1 MNRLELR
8 KLSLEF
14 RRLSSNL
21 LNSTDDT
28 ADINLSRFLKFIDGN
43 ELISGIIQDK
53 ISGVDYDF
61 KECYDIGSDDWADY
75 TPPVDE
81 ACHIKAQYDYL
92 NFINNENTVNVRS
105 QAMNYCWSDKKINT
119 IIQNFLDMAF
129 KPLIDFIND
138 QLSMEMIV
146 YDEKAKAMGGNT
158 YIQNIETVNGSASQ
172 QNSGVINTY
181 NTTNDTS
188 SMLDLIDKLLASL
201 PEIQG
206 VDAEE
211 IENVK
216 DDLEMV
222 QEQLK
227 TDNPK
232 KNRIGKALVGIK
244 KFAGDFSM
252 KLAVTLAAGAVTGAD
267 GKFERSGLGSDGK
280 CKEATNTAFNFLK
293 ANSNRISGSIS
304 TTTKDYIINYQDLQ
318 GIGMTDKLALPT
330 LIALSSVALG
340 KPVASSLAV
349 LGEISIAGT
358 LIKVDELANS
368 LQVCLDSGAKK
379 VLLPIVSAADIG
391 AVPSDLIGCFNLIFY
406 SSAEDAVYKALGVE

>member
-1 MNRLELR
+1 MFLLWSQSKGTLLCRGSKGILSVLWGGYMNRLELR

-21 LNSTDDT
+21 LNSTNDT

-61 KECYDIGSDDWADY
+61 KMCYAIDNPGWTDY
-75 TPPVDE
+75 NPPKEE

-92 NFINNENTVNVRS
+92 NFINNENTVNVRN
-105 QAMNYCWSDKKINT
+105 QAMKYYWSDKKINT

-146 YDEKAKAMGGNT
+146 YDEEAKAMGGNT

-188 SMLDLIDKLLASL
+188 SMLELIDKLLASL

-206 VDAEE
+206 VDTEE

-227 TDNPK
+227 LDNPK

-267 GKFERSGLGSDGK
+267 WGMLLQQLE
-280 CKEATNTAFNFLK
+280 NFI
-293 ANSNRISGSIS
+293 R
-304 TTTKDYIINYQDLQ
+304 
-318 GIGMTDKLALPT
+318 
-330 LIALSSVALG
+330 
-340 KPVASSLAV
+340 
-349 LGEISIAGT
+349 
-358 LIKVDELANS
+358 
-368 LQVCLDSGAKK
+368 
-379 VLLPIVSAADIG
+379 
-391 AVPSDLIGCFNLIFY
+391 
-406 SSAEDAVYKALGVE
+406 

>member
-1 MNRLELR
+1 MSVLWGGYMNRLELR
-8 KLSLEF
+8 KLGLEF

-43 ELISGIIQDK
+43 GLIFGIIQDK

-61 KECYDIGSDDWADY
+61 KKCYATGCSGWADY
-75 TPPVDE
+75 NPPEDE

-92 NFINNENTVNVRS
+92 IFINNDDKVNVQGQSMR
-105 QAMNYCWSDKKINT
+105 YCWSSRKINDN
-119 IIQNFLDMAF
+119 IQSFLEMAF

-146 YDEKAKAMGGNT
+146 LDEEERAMSGNT

-181 NTTNDTS
+181 NTTNDTRF
-188 SMLDLIDKLLASL
+188 MLELIDKLLASL

-227 TDNPK
+227 TDDPK

-244 KFAGDFSM
+244 KFASDFSM

-267 GKFERSGLGSDGK
+267 WSMLLQQLE
-280 CKEATNTAFNFLK
+280 NFI
-293 ANSNRISGSIS
+293 R
-304 TTTKDYIINYQDLQ
+304 
-318 GIGMTDKLALPT
+318 
-330 LIALSSVALG
+330 
-340 KPVASSLAV
+340 
-349 LGEISIAGT
+349 
-358 LIKVDELANS
+358 
-368 LQVCLDSGAKK
+368 
-379 VLLPIVSAADIG
+379 
-391 AVPSDLIGCFNLIFY
+391 
-406 SSAEDAVYKALGVE
+406 

>member
-14 RRLSSNL
+14 RRLSRNL
-21 LNSTDDT
+21 LNSTNDT

-43 ELISGIIQDK
+43 ELISVIIQDK

-61 KECYDIGSDDWADY
+61 KKCYAIGCSGWADY
-75 TPPVDE
+75 NPPEDE

-138 QLSMEMIV
+138 QLSMEMIA
-146 YDEKAKAMGGNT
+146 YDEEEKAMGGNT

-188 SMLDLIDKLLASL
+188 SMLELIDKLLASL

-206 VDAEE
+206 VDEEE

-267 GKFERSGLGSDGK
+267 WGMLLQQLE
-280 CKEATNTAFNFLK
+280 NFI
-293 ANSNRISGSIS
+293 R
-304 TTTKDYIINYQDLQ
+304 
-318 GIGMTDKLALPT
+318 
-330 LIALSSVALG
+330 
-340 KPVASSLAV
+340 
-349 LGEISIAGT
+349 
-358 LIKVDELANS
+358 
-368 LQVCLDSGAKK
+368 
-379 VLLPIVSAADIG
+379 
-391 AVPSDLIGCFNLIFY
+391 
-406 SSAEDAVYKALGVE
+406 

>member
-21 LNSTDDT
+21 LNSTNDT
-28 ADINLSRFLKFIDGN
+28 ADINISRFLKFIDGN
-43 ELISGIIQDK
+43 ELISEIIQDK

-61 KECYDIGSDDWADY
+61 KECYDIGSADWADY

-105 QAMNYCWSDKKINT
+105 QAMNYCWSDNNINT
-119 IIQNFLDMAF
+119 VIQNFLEIAF
-129 KPLIDFIND
+129 KLLIDFIND
-138 QLSMEMIV
+138 QLSIEMIV
-146 YDEKAKAMGGNT
+146 LDEEAKTMGGNT
-158 YIQNIETVNGSASQ
+158 YIQNIKTVNGSASQ
-172 QNSGVINTY
+172 QNSGVITTY

-188 SMLDLIDKLLASL
+188 SMLELIDKLLASL

-206 VDAEE
+206 VNTEE

-232 KNRIGKALVGIK
+232 KSRIGKALAGIK
-244 KFAGDFSM
+244 KFVSDFSM
-252 KLAVTLAAGAVTGAD
+252 KLAVTLAAGAITGAD
-267 GKFERSGLGSDGK
+267 WG
-280 CKEATNTAFNFLK
+280 
-293 ANSNRISGSIS
+293 
-304 TTTKDYIINYQDLQ
+304 
-318 GIGMTDKLALPT
+318 
-330 LIALSSVALG
+330 
-340 KPVASSLAV
+340 
-349 LGEISIAGT
+349 
-358 LIKVDELANS
+358 
-368 LQVCLDSGAKK
+368 
-379 VLLPIVSAADIG
+379 VLLRKLENFIR
-391 AVPSDLIGCFNLIFY
+391 
-406 SSAEDAVYKALGVE
+406 

>member
-21 LNSTDDT
+21 LNSTNDT

-61 KECYDIGSDDWADY
+61 KKCYAIGCSGWADY
-75 TPPVDE
+75 NPPEDE

-138 QLSMEMIV
+138 QLSMEMIA
-146 YDEKAKAMGGNT
+146 YDEEEKAMGGNT

-181 NTTNDTS
+181 NTTNDTG
-188 SMLDLIDKLLASL
+188 SMLELIDKLLASL

-206 VDAEE
+206 VDEEE

-267 GKFERSGLGSDGK
+267 WGMLLQQLE
-280 CKEATNTAFNFLK
+280 NFI
-293 ANSNRISGSIS
+293 R
-304 TTTKDYIINYQDLQ
+304 
-318 GIGMTDKLALPT
+318 
-330 LIALSSVALG
+330 
-340 KPVASSLAV
+340 
-349 LGEISIAGT
+349 
-358 LIKVDELANS
+358 
-368 LQVCLDSGAKK
+368 
-379 VLLPIVSAADIG
+379 
-391 AVPSDLIGCFNLIFY
+391 
-406 SSAEDAVYKALGVE
+406 

>member
-1 MNRLELR
+1 MNRLGLR

-28 ADINLSRFLKFIDGN
+28 ADINLSRFLKFINGN

-61 KECYDIGSDDWADY
+61 KECYDIGSADWADY

-129 KPLIDFIND
+129 KPLIDYIND

-146 YDEKAKAMGGNT
+146 YDEEEKAMGGNT

-181 NTTNDTS
+181 NTTNDTG
-188 SMLDLIDKLLASL
+188 SMLELIDKLLASL

-252 KLAVTLAAGAVTGAD
+252 KLAVTYP
-267 GKFERSGLGSDGK
+267 
-280 CKEATNTAFNFLK
+280 N
-293 ANSNRISGSIS
+293 
-304 TTTKDYIINYQDLQ
+304 
-318 GIGMTDKLALPT
+318 
-330 LIALSSVALG
+330 
-340 KPVASSLAV
+340 
-349 LGEISIAGT
+349 
-358 LIKVDELANS
+358 
-368 LQVCLDSGAKK
+368 
-379 VLLPIVSAADIG
+379 LLR
-391 AVPSDLIGCFNLIFY
+391 
-406 SSAEDAVYKALGVE
+406 

>member
-1 MNRLELR
+1 MSVLWGGYMNRLELR

-21 LNSTDDT
+21 LNSTNDT

-61 KECYDIGSDDWADY
+61 KKCYAIGCSDWADY
-75 TPPVDE
+75 NPPEDE

-92 NFINNENTVNVRS
+92 TFINNEDKVNVQGQSMR
-105 QAMNYCWSDKKINT
+105 YCWSSRKINDN
-119 IIQNFLDMAF
+119 IQSFLEMAF

-146 YDEKAKAMGGNT
+146 LDEEAKAMGGNT

-188 SMLDLIDKLLASL
+188 SMLELIDKLLASL
-201 PEIQG
+201 SEIQG

-267 GKFERSGLGSDGK
+267 WGILLQQLE
-280 CKEATNTAFNFLK
+280 NFI
-293 ANSNRISGSIS
+293 R
-304 TTTKDYIINYQDLQ
+304 
-318 GIGMTDKLALPT
+318 
-330 LIALSSVALG
+330 
-340 KPVASSLAV
+340 
-349 LGEISIAGT
+349 
-358 LIKVDELANS
+358 
-368 LQVCLDSGAKK
+368 
-379 VLLPIVSAADIG
+379 
-391 AVPSDLIGCFNLIFY
+391 
-406 SSAEDAVYKALGVE
+406 

>member
-21 LNSTDDT
+21 LNSTNDT
-28 ADINLSRFLKFIDGN
+28 ADINISRFLKFIDGN
-43 ELISGIIQDK
+43 ELISEIIQDK

-61 KECYDIGSDDWADY
+61 KECYDIGSADWADY

-92 NFINNENTVNVRS
+92 NFINSENTVNVRS
-105 QAMNYCWSDKKINT
+105 QAMNYCWSDNNINT
-119 IIQNFLDMAF
+119 VIQNFLEIAF
-129 KPLIDFIND
+129 KLLIDFIND
-138 QLSMEMIV
+138 QLSIEMIV
-146 YDEKAKAMGGNT
+146 LDEEAKTMGGNT
-158 YIQNIETVNGSASQ
+158 YIQNIKTVNGSASQ

-188 SMLDLIDKLLASL
+188 SMLELIDKLLASL

-206 VDAEE
+206 VNTEE

-232 KNRIGKALVGIK
+232 KSRIGKALAGIK
-244 KFAGDFSM
+244 KFVSDFSM

-267 GKFERSGLGSDGK
+267 WG
-280 CKEATNTAFNFLK
+280 
-293 ANSNRISGSIS
+293 
-304 TTTKDYIINYQDLQ
+304 
-318 GIGMTDKLALPT
+318 
-330 LIALSSVALG
+330 
-340 KPVASSLAV
+340 
-349 LGEISIAGT
+349 
-358 LIKVDELANS
+358 
-368 LQVCLDSGAKK
+368 
-379 VLLPIVSAADIG
+379 VLLRKLENFIR
-391 AVPSDLIGCFNLIFY
+391 
-406 SSAEDAVYKALGVE
+406 

>member
-21 LNSTDDT
+21 LNSTKDT
-28 ADINLSRFLKFIDGN
+28 ADINISRFLKFIDGN
-43 ELISGIIQDK
+43 ELISEIIQDK

-61 KECYDIGSDDWADY
+61 KECYDIGSADWADY

-105 QAMNYCWSDKKINT
+105 QAMNYCWSDNNINT
-119 IIQNFLDMAF
+119 VIQNFLEIAF
-129 KPLIDFIND
+129 KLLIDFIND
-138 QLSMEMIV
+138 QLSIEMIV
-146 YDEKAKAMGGNT
+146 LDEEAKTMGGNT
-158 YIQNIETVNGSASQ
+158 YIQNIKTVNGSASQ
-172 QNSGVINTY
+172 QNSGVITTY

-188 SMLDLIDKLLASL
+188 SMLELIDKLLASL

-206 VDAEE
+206 VNTEE

-232 KNRIGKALVGIK
+232 KSRIGKALAGIK
-244 KFAGDFSM
+244 KFVSDFSM

-267 GKFERSGLGSDGK
+267 WG
-280 CKEATNTAFNFLK
+280 
-293 ANSNRISGSIS
+293 
-304 TTTKDYIINYQDLQ
+304 
-318 GIGMTDKLALPT
+318 
-330 LIALSSVALG
+330 
-340 KPVASSLAV
+340 
-349 LGEISIAGT
+349 
-358 LIKVDELANS
+358 
-368 LQVCLDSGAKK
+368 
-379 VLLPIVSAADIG
+379 VLLRKLENFIR
-391 AVPSDLIGCFNLIFY
+391 
-406 SSAEDAVYKALGVE
+406 

>member
-28 ADINLSRFLKFIDGN
+28 ADINLSRFLKFINGN

-61 KECYDIGSDDWADY
+61 KKCYTIGCSGWADY
-75 TPPVDE
+75 NPPEDE

-105 QAMNYCWSDKKINT
+105 QAMNYCWSDKKINI

-129 KPLIDFIND
+129 KPLIDYIND

-146 YDEKAKAMGGNT
+146 YDEEKKAMGGNT

-181 NTTNDTS
+181 NTTNDTG
-188 SMLDLIDKLLASL
+188 SMLELIDKLLASL

-267 GKFERSGLGSDGK
+267 WGMLLQQLE
-280 CKEATNTAFNFLK
+280 NFI
-293 ANSNRISGSIS
+293 R
-304 TTTKDYIINYQDLQ
+304 
-318 GIGMTDKLALPT
+318 
-330 LIALSSVALG
+330 
-340 KPVASSLAV
+340 
-349 LGEISIAGT
+349 
-358 LIKVDELANS
+358 
-368 LQVCLDSGAKK
+368 
-379 VLLPIVSAADIG
+379 
-391 AVPSDLIGCFNLIFY
+391 
-406 SSAEDAVYKALGVE
+406 

>member
-1 MNRLELR
+1 MNIVELR

-43 ELISGIIQDK
+43 DLISGIIKDK

-61 KECYDIGSDDWADY
+61 KECYNVEVDGWAEY
-75 TPPVDE
+75 TPPENED
-81 ACHIKAQYDYL
+81 CHIKAQYDYL
-92 NFINNENTVNVRS
+92 KYICDNENINVMGQS
-105 QAMNYCWSDKKINT
+105 FNYCWTSNNT
-119 IIQNFLDMAF
+119 NDNIQSFLEMTF

-138 QLSMEMIV
+138 QISMEMIV
-146 YDEKAKAMGGNT
+146 YDDEAKAIGGNT

-188 SMLDLIDKLLASL
+188 FMLELIDKLLASL

-244 KFAGDFSM
+244 KFVGDFSM

-267 GKFERSGLGSDGK
+267 WGMLLQQLE
-280 CKEATNTAFNFLK
+280 NFI
-293 ANSNRISGSIS
+293 R
-304 TTTKDYIINYQDLQ
+304 
-318 GIGMTDKLALPT
+318 
-330 LIALSSVALG
+330 
-340 KPVASSLAV
+340 
-349 LGEISIAGT
+349 
-358 LIKVDELANS
+358 
-368 LQVCLDSGAKK
+368 
-379 VLLPIVSAADIG
+379 
-391 AVPSDLIGCFNLIFY
+391 
-406 SSAEDAVYKALGVE
+406 

>member
-21 LNSTDDT
+21 LNSTNDT

-43 ELISGIIQDK
+43 ELISVIIQDK

-61 KECYDIGSDDWADY
+61 KKCYAIGCSGWADY
-75 TPPVDE
+75 NPPEDE

-138 QLSMEMIV
+138 QLSMEMIA
-146 YDEKAKAMGGNT
+146 YDEEEKAMGGNT

-181 NTTNDTS
+181 NTTNDTG
-188 SMLDLIDKLLASL
+188 SMLELIDKLLASL

-267 GKFERSGLGSDGK
+267 WGMLLQQLE
-280 CKEATNTAFNFLK
+280 NFI
-293 ANSNRISGSIS
+293 R
-304 TTTKDYIINYQDLQ
+304 
-318 GIGMTDKLALPT
+318 
-330 LIALSSVALG
+330 
-340 KPVASSLAV
+340 
-349 LGEISIAGT
+349 
-358 LIKVDELANS
+358 
-368 LQVCLDSGAKK
+368 
-379 VLLPIVSAADIG
+379 
-391 AVPSDLIGCFNLIFY
+391 
-406 SSAEDAVYKALGVE
+406 

>member
-1 MNRLELR
+1 MNRLGLR

-28 ADINLSRFLKFIDGN
+28 ADINLSRFLKFINGN

-61 KECYDIGSDDWADY
+61 KKCYTIGCSGWADY
-75 TPPVDE
+75 NPPEDE

-138 QLSMEMIV
+138 QLSMEMIA
-146 YDEKAKAMGGNT
+146 YDEEEKAMGGNT

-188 SMLDLIDKLLASL
+188 SMLELIDKLLASL

-206 VDAEE
+206 VDEEE

-267 GKFERSGLGSDGK
+267 WGMLLQQLE
-280 CKEATNTAFNFLK
+280 NFI
-293 ANSNRISGSIS
+293 R
-304 TTTKDYIINYQDLQ
+304 
-318 GIGMTDKLALPT
+318 
-330 LIALSSVALG
+330 
-340 KPVASSLAV
+340 
-349 LGEISIAGT
+349 
-358 LIKVDELANS
+358 
-368 LQVCLDSGAKK
+368 
-379 VLLPIVSAADIG
+379 
-391 AVPSDLIGCFNLIFY
+391 
-406 SSAEDAVYKALGVE
+406 

>member
-21 LNSTDDT
+21 LNSTNDT

-43 ELISGIIQDK
+43 ELISVIIQDK

-61 KECYDIGSDDWADY
+61 KKCYAIGCSGWADY
-75 TPPVDE
+75 NPPEDE

-129 KPLIDFIND
+129 KPLIDYIND

-146 YDEKAKAMGGNT
+146 YDEEEKAMGGNT

-188 SMLDLIDKLLASL
+188 SMLELIDKLLASL

-206 VDAEE
+206 VDEEE

-267 GKFERSGLGSDGK
+267 WGMLLQQLE
-280 CKEATNTAFNFLK
+280 NFI
-293 ANSNRISGSIS
+293 R
-304 TTTKDYIINYQDLQ
+304 
-318 GIGMTDKLALPT
+318 
-330 LIALSSVALG
+330 
-340 KPVASSLAV
+340 
-349 LGEISIAGT
+349 
-358 LIKVDELANS
+358 
-368 LQVCLDSGAKK
+368 
-379 VLLPIVSAADIG
+379 
-391 AVPSDLIGCFNLIFY
+391 
-406 SSAEDAVYKALGVE
+406 

>member
-28 ADINLSRFLKFIDGN
+28 ADINLSRFLKFINGN

-61 KECYDIGSDDWADY
+61 KKCYAIGCSGWADY
-75 TPPVDE
+75 NPPEDE

-129 KPLIDFIND
+129 KPLIDYIND

-146 YDEKAKAMGGNT
+146 YDEEEKAMGGNT

-181 NTTNDTS
+181 NTTNDTG
-188 SMLDLIDKLLASL
+188 SMLELIDKLLASL

-267 GKFERSGLGSDGK
+267 WGMLLQQLE
-280 CKEATNTAFNFLK
+280 NFI
-293 ANSNRISGSIS
+293 R
-304 TTTKDYIINYQDLQ
+304 
-318 GIGMTDKLALPT
+318 
-330 LIALSSVALG
+330 
-340 KPVASSLAV
+340 
-349 LGEISIAGT
+349 
-358 LIKVDELANS
+358 
-368 LQVCLDSGAKK
+368 
-379 VLLPIVSAADIG
+379 
-391 AVPSDLIGCFNLIFY
+391 
-406 SSAEDAVYKALGVE
+406 

>member
-21 LNSTDDT
+21 LNSTNDT

-43 ELISGIIQDK
+43 ELISVIIQDK

-61 KECYDIGSDDWADY
+61 KKCYAIGCSGWADY
-75 TPPVDE
+75 NPPEDE

-138 QLSMEMIV
+138 QLSMEMIA
-146 YDEKAKAMGGNT
+146 YDEEEKAMGGNT

-188 SMLDLIDKLLASL
+188 SMLELIDKLLASL

-206 VDAEE
+206 VDEEE

-252 KLAVTLAAGAVTGAD
+252 KLAVTLVAGAVTGAD
-267 GKFERSGLGSDGK
+267 WGMLLQQLE
-280 CKEATNTAFNFLK
+280 NFI
-293 ANSNRISGSIS
+293 R
-304 TTTKDYIINYQDLQ
+304 
-318 GIGMTDKLALPT
+318 
-330 LIALSSVALG
+330 
-340 KPVASSLAV
+340 
-349 LGEISIAGT
+349 
-358 LIKVDELANS
+358 
-368 LQVCLDSGAKK
+368 
-379 VLLPIVSAADIG
+379 
-391 AVPSDLIGCFNLIFY
+391 
-406 SSAEDAVYKALGVE
+406 

>member
-21 LNSTDDT
+21 LNSTNDT

-43 ELISGIIQDK
+43 ELISVIIQDK

-61 KECYDIGSDDWADY
+61 KKCYAIGCSGWADY
-75 TPPVDE
+75 NPPEDE

-138 QLSMEMIV
+138 QLSMEMIA
-146 YDEKAKAMGGNT
+146 YDEEEKAMGGNT

-188 SMLDLIDKLLASL
+188 SMLELIDKLLASL

-206 VDAEE
+206 VDEEE

-267 GKFERSGLGSDGK
+267 WGMLLQQLE
-280 CKEATNTAFNFLK
+280 NFI
-293 ANSNRISGSIS
+293 R
-304 TTTKDYIINYQDLQ
+304 
-318 GIGMTDKLALPT
+318 
-330 LIALSSVALG
+330 
-340 KPVASSLAV
+340 
-349 LGEISIAGT
+349 
-358 LIKVDELANS
+358 
-368 LQVCLDSGAKK
+368 
-379 VLLPIVSAADIG
+379 
-391 AVPSDLIGCFNLIFY
+391 
-406 SSAEDAVYKALGVE
+406 

>member
-21 LNSTDDT
+21 LNSTNDT

-61 KECYDIGSDDWADY
+61 KECYDIGSADWADY

-129 KPLIDFIND
+129 KPLID
-138 QLSMEMIV
+138 
-146 YDEKAKAMGGNT
+146 

-188 SMLDLIDKLLASL
+188 SMLELIDKLLASL

-227 TDNPK
+227 LDNPK

-267 GKFERSGLGSDGK
+267 WGMLLQQLE
-280 CKEATNTAFNFLK
+280 NFI
-293 ANSNRISGSIS
+293 R
-304 TTTKDYIINYQDLQ
+304 
-318 GIGMTDKLALPT
+318 
-330 LIALSSVALG
+330 
-340 KPVASSLAV
+340 
-349 LGEISIAGT
+349 
-358 LIKVDELANS
+358 
-368 LQVCLDSGAKK
+368 
-379 VLLPIVSAADIG
+379 
-391 AVPSDLIGCFNLIFY
+391 
-406 SSAEDAVYKALGVE
+406 